1 MLEKLKDRR
10 VQIALLVVVGVGG
23 VVVYRQL
30 AGVKE
35 VLDAAAPA
43 VEVLSDAKYGSLYGI
58 CCVCGRTLTDESSIA
73 AGIGPICSQKF

>member
-30 AGVKE
+30 AGAKE
-35 VLDAAAPA
+35 VLDAASPA
-43 VEVLSDAKYGSLYGI
+43 AEVLSDAKM
-58 CCVCGRTLTDESSIA
+58 VA
-73 AGIGPICSQKF
+73 